1 MKRLAVMLMAFTL
14 IAGCAKKTETEQ
26 TAQQPA
32 TETAQKPQTT
42 DQTKPSA
49 PPMRPSD
56 AKISVDSPTLAAGS
70 KGSFGIHYHGVE
82 PAKALV
88 MPFKIP
94 EGMTV
99 DSVSFAGSMV
109 DYLAN
114 KPVRIDNPQRLL
126 LIGAVPVTEPKI
138 PAEDG
143 LLATVHFTLS
153 ADAKSGKIE
162 ESFAPPAN
170 YMSYVDTTNALVQP
184 YFEAG
189 TLTVQ

>member
-1 MKRLAVMLMAFTL
+1 
-14 IAGCAKKTETEQ
+14 
-26 TAQQPA
+26 
-32 TETAQKPQTT
+32 
-42 DQTKPSA
+42 
-49 PPMRPSD
+49 MRPSD
-56 AKISVDSPTLAAGS
+56 AKISVDSPTVAAGS
-70 KGSFGIHYHGVE
+70 KGTFGVKYHGVE

-88 MPFKIP
+88 LPFKIP

-99 DSVSFAGSMV
+99 DSVSFAGSMI

-114 KPVRIDNPQRLL
+114 KPVRIDNAQRLL

-143 LLATVHFTLS
+143 LLATVFFTL
-153 ADAKSGKIE
+153 ATDAKSGKIE

-170 YMSYVDTTNALVQP
+170 YMSYVDTTNGLVQP